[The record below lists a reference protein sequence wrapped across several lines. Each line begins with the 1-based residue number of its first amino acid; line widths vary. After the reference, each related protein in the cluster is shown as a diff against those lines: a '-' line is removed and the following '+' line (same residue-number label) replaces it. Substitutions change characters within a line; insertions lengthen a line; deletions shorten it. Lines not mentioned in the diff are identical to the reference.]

1 MNWSQGKWHNHL
13 FMGIYLIQ
21 TLICVL
27 CVIGRGLCVVMEF
40 RNMVWRNDKKK
51 KTKSWIGDF
60 VETIEALCGVL
71 SIRGKFEHVG
81 ARHKS

>member
-27 CVIGRGLCVVMEF
+27 CVIGRGLCVVM
-40 RNMVWRNDKKK
+40 VRNDKKKK